1 MLESARARGVNIPL
15 PVDVVVATEFSADAK
30 ATVKAV
36 EDVAD
41 NEMILD
47 IGPKTAENYARVIA
61 EMKTVVWNGPVGV
74 FEMAPFAAGTKA
86 LSEAIAACP
95 GFTFAGGGDTIA
107 AIGQFGIEDKVD
119 YISTGGG
126 SMLEYLEGKK
136 LPGLDILGAY

>member
-1 MLESARARGVNIPL
+1 
-15 PVDVVVATEFSADAK
+15 
-30 ATVKAV
+30 
-36 EDVAD
+36 
-41 NEMILD
+41 
-47 IGPKTAENYARVIA
+47 
-61 EMKTVVWNGPVGV
+61 MKTVVWNGPVGV